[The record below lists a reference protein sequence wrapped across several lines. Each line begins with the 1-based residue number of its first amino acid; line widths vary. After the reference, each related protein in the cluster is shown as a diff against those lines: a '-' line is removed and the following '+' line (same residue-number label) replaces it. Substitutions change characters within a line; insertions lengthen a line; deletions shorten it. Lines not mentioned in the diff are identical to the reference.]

1 MLDVIPT
8 RLDRIQLRRMRR
20 KVFKIKPARMFV
32 VEKCRRRIMSG
43 KIVPNEDH
51 LRTVIMMNL
60 RQEKDEVLETRRS
73 LENTETK
80 FEKVAARRPGDVT
93 DSRVIVPT
101 GGFEKKGRL
110 TDGRPSV
117 NAVRNE
123 RETAFVPQNQ
133 DVTVVIGF
141 FLRRGQT

>member
-51 LRTVIMMNL
+51 LRTVIMMHL

>member
-51 LRTVIMMNL
+51 LRTVIMMHL

-133 DVTVVIGF
+133 DVTVVVGF